1 MAQSL
6 ISIDNLFSSIFQAH
20 PQINGRYKMGP
31 DLNLS
36 EQLEYPRIHIVP
48 QSLVVNQNIVT
59 HTLYMMCIDI
69 AKQDDNEMVKE
80 VWSDTQQIL
89 IDVVKFIR
97 SYNGD
102 PGWFD
107 IANDPSMT
115 PILEDYKDRF
125 TGHGM
130 IVQLQVDLTGP
141 CDIPIFNPDICGFVP
156 RYFTGQGFQGFAG
169 TQGPQGLRGLQGQI
183 GVQGNS
189 GEGVQGNTGPQG
201 NVGDIGPQGFQGQ
214 IGSGVQGFQGF
225 QGFQGLQGLQG
236 RQGLQGIQGV
246 FGTTGVQGFQGLGN
260 IGTTGLQG
268 VQGWQGISGS
278 ETTLVAVTSS
288 DFNTTS
294 TSYVSV
300 TGASV
305 SLAAN
310 TNYNILVIG
319 DWSSNNN
326 SGQATFGITVPA
338 GTSFTM
344 IRMMGVASSA
354 VTTNMQN
361 TPDQSSLGAIGVG
374 GSIRPFTMNIKL
386 STAGTAGA
394 FQLRIA
400 SNNASYTATCTK
412 NTLIEAKPY

>member
-1 MAQSL
+1 M
-6 ISIDNLFSSIFQAH
+6 SINNLDANLFKPYFDAY
-20 PQINGRYKMGP
+20 PQINGRYEMCSV
-31 DLNLS
+31 LNLDAPN
-36 EQLEYPRIHIVP
+36 LTYPRVFIIPERSVP
-48 QSLVVNQNIVT
+48 QNNVVV
-59 HTLYMMCIDI
+59 HTLTIICADKVELENNSQI
-69 AKQDDNEMVKE
+69 KST
-80 VWSDTQQIL
+80 WSDTEQIL
-89 IDVVKFIR
+89 TDLVKFIR
-97 SYNGD
+97 NYND
-102 PGWFD
+102 WFD
-107 IANDPSMT
+107 ITNNPQISRFLDQYA
-115 PILEDYKDRF
+115 DRY
-125 TGHGM
+125 TGSVM
-130 IVQLQVDLTGP
+130 VMELQVDASVGL
-141 CDIPIFNPDICGFVP
+141 CDVPLFDPAICGYVNISAQIP
-156 RYFTGQGFQGFAG
+156 GPTGSAGVQGFQG
-169 TQGPQGLRGLQGQI
+169 PRGLQG
-183 GVQGNS
+183 VQGFQGS
-189 GEGVQGNTGPQG
+189 GIQGDIGNTGPQG

-225 QGFQGLQGLQG
+225 QGFQGLQG

-310 TNYNILVIG
+310 TNYNIRVIG